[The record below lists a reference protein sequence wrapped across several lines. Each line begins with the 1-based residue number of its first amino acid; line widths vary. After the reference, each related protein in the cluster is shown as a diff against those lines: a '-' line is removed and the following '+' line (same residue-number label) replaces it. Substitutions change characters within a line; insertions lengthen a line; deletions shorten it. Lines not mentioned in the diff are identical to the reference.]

1 MQRPWVQ
8 PAEVKEYS
16 ESAKVAARSDVRL
29 AYDIARAERYVIYH
43 THNRFDTEE
52 YEKELPQDVRMAV
65 ILLAEAYAKQ
75 AITQKEGAKSSVEI
89 IFSFKFTILCD
100 GTIRRK
106 SYCHRIFY
114 HLFIQHGK
122 RSRHT
127 GTYRTGVGIGSATE
141 RCGTAAEYFRL
152 RGKLYMNFQT
162 DHCFILFCH
171 NKYLS
176 VSALLLYICVY
187 FLLFYFTL
195 CS

>member
-75 AITQKEGAKSSVEI
+75 AITQKEGAQRPLMI
-89 IFSFKFTILCD
+89 TP
-100 GTIRRK
+100 TPWTM
-106 SYCHRIFY
+106 
-114 HLFIQHGK
+114 IQ
-122 RSRHT
+122 
-127 GTYRTGVGIGSATE
+127 
-141 RCGTAAEYFRL
+141 
-152 RGKLYMNFQT
+152 
-162 DHCFILFCH
+162 
-171 NKYLS
+171 
-176 VSALLLYICVY
+176 
-187 FLLFYFTL
+187 TL
-195 CS
+195 PKIWGWL

>member
-75 AITQKEGAKSSVEI
+75 AITQKEGAKSSETFDENLGLALMLDDYI
-89 IFSFKFTILCD
+89 IQPDNGKVTMKL
-100 GTIRRK
+100 RK
-106 SYCHRIFY
+106 
-114 HLFIQHGK
+114 L
-122 RSRHT
+122 
-127 GTYRTGVGIGSATE
+127 
-141 RCGTAAEYFRL
+141 
-152 RGKLYMNFQT
+152 
-162 DHCFILFCH
+162 
-171 NKYLS
+171 
-176 VSALLLYICVY
+176 
-187 FLLFYFTL
+187 
-195 CS
+195 